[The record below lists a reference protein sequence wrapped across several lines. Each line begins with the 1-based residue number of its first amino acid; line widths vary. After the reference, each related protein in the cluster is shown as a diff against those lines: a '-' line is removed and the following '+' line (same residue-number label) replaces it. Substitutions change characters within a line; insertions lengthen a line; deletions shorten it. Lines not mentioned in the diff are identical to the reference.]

1 MQPGATPLLRTERMV
16 LRPLSARDAA
26 KLEIDAPVAEIL
38 LAEAQQGRALLWL
51 LAPNAR
57 EPGFGWIG
65 LRAID
70 ALHGRALLDGLLM
83 PDQRHQGRMTEA
95 AQRVLSYGFTD
106 MQLNRVGA
114 RLDPQDTAGI
124 ALVQRLGFAAEG
136 RLRDYRRGSDG
147 ALRDVLLF
155 SRLAGDSAP

>member
-16 LRPLSARDAA
+16 LRPLSSRDAA
-26 KLEIDAPVAEIL
+26 KLGIDAPVAEIL
-38 LAEAQQGRALLWL
+38 LAEAAGGRALLWL
-51 LAPNAR
+51 LAPSAR

-70 ALHGRALLDGLLM
+70 ALHGRALLDGLLL
-83 PDQRHQGRMTEA
+83 PEQRRQGRMTEA

-114 RLDPQDTAGI
+114 RLDPQDAAGI
-124 ALVQRLGFAAEG
+124 ALVKKLGFQEEG
-136 RLRDYRRGSDG
+136 RLRGYRRSGDG
-147 ALRDVLLF
+147 GLRDVLLF

>member
-16 LRPLSARDAA
+16 LRPLSSRDAG
-26 KLEIDAPVAEIL
+26 KLGLEAAVAEIL
-38 LAEAQQGRALLWL
+38 LAEVADGRALLWL

-57 EPGFGWIG
+57 EAGFGWIG

-70 ALHGRALLDGLLM
+70 ALHGRALLDGLLL
-83 PDQRHQGRMTEA
+83 PEQRREGRMTEA
-95 AQRVLSYGFTD
+95 ALRVLSYGFTD

-114 RLDPQDTAGI
+114 RLDPQDAAGI
-124 ALVQRLGFAAEG
+124 VLVKKLGFQEEG
-136 RLRDYRRGSDG
+136 RLRNYRRGGDG

-155 SRLAGDSAP
+155 SRLTGDSAP